1 MTWQHSTLIQHYA
14 QCCRPSQCP
23 RRGHPFRIP
32 TAPPLALAAP
42 APRPRATA
50 AQQRPGRFRSVAPC
64 APCRGHPVAH
74 RLPPVPSLHDPRHRS
89 CTGSRLLAAL
99 APSCRRWRRTPQTA
113 AGGLRILAAAWGYGP
128 EPETAAVR
136 GLILRITLLNYA
148 QRNFAHNSCYTHNRP
163 RRVAAAAGQG
173 LRTAAVKQRSGPQRS
188 GPQQRHGAAAARAG
202 LVAVVGGIS
211 ARSCCTLRSSTGRA
225 KQGGPPTRAPAPA
238 HPAQRRR
245 GLGRVG
251 LRRPGPALRR
261 SPARAIKPA

>member
-14 QCCRPSQCP
+14 QCYRPSQCP
-23 RRGHPFRIP
+23 RRGHPFRVP

-50 AQQRPGRFRSVAPC
+50 AQQRAGRFRSVAPC

-74 RLPPVPSLHDPRHRS
+74 RHTPVPSLHDPRHRS

-113 AGGLRILAAAWGYGP
+113 AVRLRTPAAAWGYGP
-128 EPETAAVR
+128 EPEAAAVR

-225 KQGGPPTRAPAPA
+225 KQGGPPARAPAPA
-238 HPAQRRR
+238 HPARRRR

-251 LRRPGPALRR
+251 LRRPGPASRR

>member
-23 RRGHPFRIP
+23 RRGHPFRVP

-50 AQQRPGRFRSVAPC
+50 AQQRAWRFRSVAPC

-74 RLPPVPSLHDPRHRS
+74 RHTPVPSLHDPRHRS

-113 AGGLRILAAAWGYGP
+113 AVRLRTPAAAWGYGP
-128 EPETAAVR
+128 EPEAAAVR

-188 GPQQRHGAAAARAG
+188 GPQQRHGAAAAEGRAG
-202 LVAVVGGIS
+202 
-211 ARSCCTLRSSTGRA
+211 GR
-225 KQGGPPTRAPAPA
+225 GWRHLGPQLLHAAQQHGPGKAGRPPCAGPRPRPSRPAA
-238 HPAQRRR
+238 A
-245 GLGRVG
+245 
-251 LRRPGPALRR
+251 RPGPRR
-261 SPARAIKPA
+261 LAPPRPSLAPVSGACN

>member
-50 AQQRPGRFRSVAPC
+50 AQLRAWRFRSVAPC

-99 APSCRRWRRTPQTA
+99 APSCRPGRRTPQTA
-113 AGGLRILAAAWGYGP
+113 AGGLQILVTAWGYGP

-173 LRTAAVKQRSGPQRS
+173 LRAAAVKQRSGPQRS
-188 GPQQRHGAAAARAG
+188 GPQLLHAAAAARAG

-211 ARSCCTLRSSTGRA
+211 AAARPRCWPGTAYGKAGRPPCAGPRPRPSRPAAARS
-225 KQGGPPTRAPAPA
+225 GPRRLAPPRPSLAPVSGA
-238 HPAQRRR
+238 C
-245 GLGRVG
+245 G
-251 LRRPGPALRR
+251 
-261 SPARAIKPA
+261 

>member
-1 MTWQHSTLIQHYA
+1 MAAQH
-14 QCCRPSQCP
+14 PD
-23 RRGHPFRIP
+23 
-32 TAPPLALAAP
+32 TALCTVLPPQPVPPAWPPLPGSDGPAVGTGCPGTPPPRDRRAAAGRAFP
-42 APRPRATA
+42 LGRSLRPL
-50 AQQRPGRFRSVAPC
+50 P
-64 APCRGHPVAH
+64 GHPVAH
-74 RLPPVPSLHDPRHRS
+74 RHTPVPSLHDPRHRS

-113 AGGLRILAAAWGYGP
+113 AVRLRTPAAAWGYGP
-128 EPETAAVR
+128 EPEAAAVR

-188 GPQQRHGAAAARAG
+188 GPQQRHAAAAARAG

-225 KQGGPPTRAPAPA
+225 KQGGPPCAGPRPRPSRPAA
-238 HPAQRRR
+238 A
-245 GLGRVG
+245 
-251 LRRPGPALRR
+251 RPGPRR
-261 SPARAIKPA
+261 LAPPRPSLAPVSGACN